1 MIRRLLASL
10 AFVALASVPARADL
24 LVLDYQGVTLG
35 STLAGNA
42 IADGTS
48 LEIQTVFDTSSGMPI
63 TQGAYVYAAS
73 QITVNVGGTLYSESN
88 PGSWSVLLVDPTNPQ
103 YMGYNIPAL
112 GGNGLFAPFYTTA
125 TPTFDASNPVPTTF
139 SGYLGAIGGG
149 GTFSTASGDLLVAF
163 DGVNAAWNS
172 SIRAVPEPST
182 LALVGL
188 GGLILRGVRRV
199 VAGASG
205 SEDAGSSC
213 RRFGVSQH
221 GAPLAPCWR
230 FERTCPRPRPV
241 VAVQT
246 VVAKCF
252 MEAECSPRR

>member
-172 SIRAVPEPST
+172 SIRAVPEPLDPGAGRPGRADSSGRP
-182 LALVGL
+182 AASSPGRPGL
-188 GGLILRGVRRV
+188 RTRGVR
-199 VAGASG
+199 AGDSVSASMAPPWPH
-205 SEDAGSSC
+205 AGVLNGLA
-213 RRFGVSQH
+213 RD
-221 GAPLAPCWR
+221 LAPW
-230 FERTCPRPRPV
+230 
-241 VAVQT
+241 
-246 VVAKCF
+246 
-252 MEAECSPRR
+252 